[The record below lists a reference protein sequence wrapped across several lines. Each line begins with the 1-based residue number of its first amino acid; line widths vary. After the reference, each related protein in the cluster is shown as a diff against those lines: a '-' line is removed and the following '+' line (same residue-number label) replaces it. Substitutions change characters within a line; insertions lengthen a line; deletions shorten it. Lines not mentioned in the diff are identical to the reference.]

1 MPRRMIFYLILSVSY
16 ISSATKQERQEKQ
29 MTRSLLF
36 ITFSFLILLAW
47 QCITQCFWML
57 GYGKHDRVQLNTWKM
72 VDSSFALAKLGVI
85 INSSINWIFYCFTCS
100 MFRKEMRK
108 LFGLKKT
115 ISDQPDSFNMAAMTD
130 GNKLNS
136 LSTTNVDSDK
146 AEKSRTRASSTSTVD
161 TKCDAI
167 SQLSVISFSNI

>member
-1 MPRRMIFYLILSVSY
+1 
-16 ISSATKQERQEKQ
+16 
-29 MTRSLLF
+29 MTRTLLF

-57 GYGKHDRVQLNTWKM
+57 GYGKHDRTQPDTWKM

-108 LFGLKKT
+108 LFGLKKNFRESHSKT
-115 ISDQPDSFNMAAMTD
+115 DSWNMSSVMTK
-130 GNKLNS
+130 NSS
-136 LSTTNVDSDK
+136 LSTNSESLVIKNTNLLWMV
-146 AEKSRTRASSTSTVD
+146 
-161 TKCDAI
+161 I
-167 SQLSVISFSNI
+167 SQMAHDVRMVLQGRWNDAKTLKRRRNNVVRTSFVG